1 MSDTEKLPVDHVD
14 SVDAASSHGFSPEE
28 QKNIIRRIDRRLVV
42 TVGFMYC
49 VSLMDRTNMGA
60 TIIAGMGEDLML
72 IKNRYVSCYFSPLT
86 QYLEQVS

>member
-14 SVDAASSHGFSPEE
+14 SVDAVASHGFLPEE
-28 QKNIIRRIDRRLVV
+28 EKSIIRRIDRRLVV

-72 IKNRYVSCYFSPLT
+72 IKNRYVRLCFSH
-86 QYLEQVS
+86 